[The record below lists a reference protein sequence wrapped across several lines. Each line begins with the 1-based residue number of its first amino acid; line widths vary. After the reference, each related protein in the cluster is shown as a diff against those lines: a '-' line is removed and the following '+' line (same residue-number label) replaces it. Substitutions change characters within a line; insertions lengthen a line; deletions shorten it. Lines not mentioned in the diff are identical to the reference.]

1 MLLATRNADKV
12 SEIRDILRL
21 PAEAVASLRD
31 FPEIPEIEE
40 TGLTL
45 EDNALIKAREAHRI
59 TGLPSLAD
67 DTGLEVDALGGDPG
81 VYSSRY
87 AGPGATYAD
96 NVARLLLAMEGV
108 PPGRRGARFRCVVA
122 LKAGERE
129 EWVDGIL
136 EGEILTGARGSGGF
150 GYDPVFFVP
159 GTGRTLA
166 EMSIGEKNALSHRGL
181 AFRRMAERLAGRPV

>member
-12 SEIRDILRL
+12 SEIRGILRL
-21 PAEAVASLRD
+21 PEEALASLRD

-45 EDNALIKAREAHRI
+45 EENALIKAREAHRL

-67 DTGLEVDALGGDPG
+67 DTGLEVDALGGAPG

-96 NVARLLLAMEGV
+96 NVTRLLRAMEGV

-122 LKAGERE
+122 LKDGARE

-150 GYDPVFFVP
+150 GYDPVFFIP
-159 GTGRTLA
+159 GAGRTLA
-166 EMSIGEKNALSHRGL
+166 EMSIGDKNALSHRGL
-181 AFRRMAERLAGRPV
+181 AFRRMAERLAGRPA